1 MIFLVLMLGMGVSG
15 PPLELPSGLEPQP
28 GLDFRSD
35 QVSLPGP
42 EFRPG
47 PDSQNTLDEEAAA
60 FARAWT
66 EKNGAELRTRM
77 VETGI
82 RLHLPDEEHLLI
94 RPRQAQAAL
103 EEFLNRYAGGEALL
117 PRVSLAGDDG
127 QEGFAEISW
136 QTTSPGLSEAV
147 TFTVFLG
154 YALNDE
160 RWTVTEIRVL

>member
-1 MIFLVLMLGMGVSG
+1 
-15 PPLELPSGLEPQP
+15 
-28 GLDFRSD
+28 
-35 QVSLPGP
+35 
-42 EFRPG
+42 
-47 PDSQNTLDEEAAA
+47 
-60 FARAWT
+60 
-66 EKNGAELRTRM
+66 M

-103 EEFLNRYAGGEALL
+103 EEFLNRYAAGEALL

-127 QEGFAEISW
+127 QMGFAEIRW

-154 YALNDE
+154 YALKDE